1 MLVLVVSIDTT
12 AENIAAIK
20 DAIATME
27 QASRAEQGCHDYT
40 FSVELND
47 PNRLRITECW
57 EDEEALKAHF
67 ATPHMAAFNAA
78 MAQAAP
84 RSMDLKCYQA
94 TEVPFPISRG

>member
-20 DAIATME
+20 DAIGTME
-27 QASRAEQGCHDYT
+27 QASRAEAGCHDYT

-84 RSMDLKCYQA
+84 RSMDLKCYKA
-94 TEVPFPISRG
+94 TEVPFPINRG